1 MKGFIILSC
10 ELIDHNGDELKR
22 CVNEY
27 IELWGLEDEFCQWA
41 NNENIFC
48 STLVDRIVTGGAK
61 AEAPSLWEK
70 WGYEDQLIDTGEVFA
85 AWVIEGPQSIK
96 DEFPFEKAGLP
107 IQVVDDV
114 TPYKQRKVRILN
126 GAHTSMVLGAYLAG
140 KNIVRDCMQDATIR
154 AYLNKAMFEE
164 IIPTLDLPRDELESF
179 AASVIDRFDNPYIN
193 HQLLSIALNS
203 ASKWKARVMPSV
215 TEYVK
220 REGKLPKCL
229 TFSIAAFI
237 AFYHQGV
244 RNGEAYEVSDDPWVL
259 AFFEEH
265 KHDDAKALAHAVVNN
280 DALWDGELN
289 KLPGFEEAVAA
300 DLEHIEKV
308 GMYKAMEEC
317 LE

>member
-1 MKGFIILSC
+1 
-10 ELIDHNGDELKR
+10 
-22 CVNEY
+22 
-27 IELWGLEDEFCQWA
+27 
-41 NNENIFC
+41 
-48 STLVDRIVTGGAK
+48 
-61 AEAPSLWEK
+61 
-70 WGYEDQLIDTGEVFA
+70 
-85 AWVIEGPQSIK
+85 
-96 DEFPFEKAGLP
+96 
-107 IQVVDDV
+107 V

-179 AASVIDRFDNPYIN
+179 AASVIDRFDNPYID